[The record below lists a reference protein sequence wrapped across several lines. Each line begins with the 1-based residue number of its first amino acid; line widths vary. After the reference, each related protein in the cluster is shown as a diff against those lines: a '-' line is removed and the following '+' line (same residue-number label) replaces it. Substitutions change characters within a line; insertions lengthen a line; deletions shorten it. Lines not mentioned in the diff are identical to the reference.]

1 MNSEAALE
9 RPEHPSPG
17 VLSAETKMNLRHYWQ
32 IILERRWL
40 VIIGFALCMLGAV
53 IYLLKAPKIY
63 RATAIIQID
72 REAEGAF
79 NARDIMLY
87 AGREQDYL
95 QTQYKNLQS
104 PTLLN
109 KIFMELELGQLP
121 EFQEAKDP
129 LAALKDLLTVAPV
142 RLTRLVEVR
151 VEHADRKLATNIAN
165 TLATTFV
172 DNNLE
177 SRGGKALDSVRWMEN
192 EAREKEKEV
201 KQADEALQKYKEE
214 NVMASL
220 DANQNVVLQA
230 YVQAQSEYN
239 RAQSDALSAGQAI
252 EEVARL
258 IAQGATLDTIPEIA
272 NNPAIRELKVQLAA
286 QNASLEALLTRYK
299 DKWPD
304 VIRARD
310 LIASFEQS
318 ILTEAGKIYESMQNR
333 VKIAKAT
340 EARMLANL
348 KTKEAAVL
356 DQNRLRID
364 YEVLQRK
371 ADQTKLLY
379 NQLLARLQEQD
390 LSSKNLANNMR
401 VVDHAT
407 LPLKPVKP
415 KTMLVLALGVLGGLG
430 LGLGLAFFVAYLDD
444 SVKTQ
449 DDIENHLRLPFLGYI
464 PNIRANNLAERDLHA
479 HLQPR
484 SAASEGFR
492 TLRASLSLTP
502 RGDKLHVIAFTSTV
516 PSEGK
521 SLCASNFAIV
531 AAQSGHRTLLV
542 DADLRRPSVHKSF
555 QVHAPVGLADY
566 LQGQVANFDE
576 IIHKTDVPGLDVICC
591 GGIPANPSELIG
603 STRMQDF
610 LAEIQ
615 KRYDRVV
622 LDCPPVSAVSDP
634 LVISAKSDGVVFV
647 TKFNKIRREHARRSV
662 QRIQDA
668 GIQILGVVINDIDFE
683 GKDSYYY
690 SYYYYQNQYYTSH
703 YQSQPESP
711 NGKAATAKIEPPVPA
726 KRG

>member
-1 MNSEAALE
+1 MNADPAFPH
-9 RPEHPSPG
+9 PEHAPRGMFSP
-17 VLSAETKMNLRHYWQ
+17 ETKLNLRHYWQ

-40 VIIGFALCMLGAV
+40 VIIGFALCVLASI
-53 IYLLKAPKIY
+53 IYLLKAPKIF

-95 QTQYKNLQS
+95 QTQYRNLQS

-109 KIFMELELGQLP
+109 RIFQELELGQLA
-121 EFQEAKDP
+121 EFQEARDP
-129 LAALKDLLTVAPV
+129 LAALKGLITVAPV

-172 DNNLE
+172 NNNLD

-201 KQADEALQKYKEE
+201 KQADEALQKYKEKH
-214 NVMASL
+214 VMASL
-220 DANQNVVLQA
+220 DASQNVVLQA

-239 RAQSDALSAGQAI
+239 RAQSESLAATQAMQ
-252 EEVARL
+252 EVARL
-258 IAQGATLDTIPEIA
+258 LEQGTALDTIPEIA
-272 NNPAIRELKVQLAA
+272 ANPAIRELKVQLAGQRA
-286 QNASLEALLTRYK
+286 NLEALLTRYK

-310 LIASFEQS
+310 LIASLERSLQA
-318 ILTEAGKIYESMQNR
+318 EAQKIYESMRNQQQ
-333 VKIAKAT
+333 IAKAK

-348 KTKEAAVL
+348 KEKEATVL
-356 DQNRLRID
+356 EQNRLRID

-401 VVDHAT
+401 IVDAAT

-415 KTMLVLALGVLGGLG
+415 KPLLVVALGVLGGLG

-449 DDIENHLRLPFLGYI
+449 DDIEGHLRLPFLGYI
-464 PNIRANNLAERDLHA
+464 PNIRASNLAERDLHA

-492 TLRASLSLTP
+492 TLRAALALTP
-502 RGDKLHVIAFTSTV
+502 RAEKLRVISFTSTV

-531 AAQSGHRTLLV
+531 TAQSGHRTLLV

-555 QVHAPVGLADY
+555 QVHAPVGLADF
-566 LQGQVANFDE
+566 LQNEVKQFDD
-576 IIHKTDVPGLDVICC
+576 IVHKTDVPGLDVICC
-591 GGIPANPSELIG
+591 GGIPATPSELIG

-610 LAEIQ
+610 LDEIQ
-615 KRYDRVV
+615 KRYDRVI

-703 YQSQPESP
+703 YQSDSP
-711 NGKAATAKIEPPVPA
+711 NGKVAKGEPPVPA

>member
-1 MNSEAALE
+1 MNADPAFPH
-9 RPEHPSPG
+9 PEHASRGMLSP
-17 VLSAETKMNLRHYWQ
+17 ETKMNLRHYWQ
-32 IILERRWL
+32 IVLERRWL
-40 VIIGFALCMLGAV
+40 VIIGFALCVLASV
-53 IYLLKAPKIY
+53 IYLMKAPKIF

-95 QTQYKNLQS
+95 QTQYRNLQS

-109 KIFMELELGQLP
+109 RIFQELELGQLP
-121 EFQEAKDP
+121 EFQEARDP
-129 LAALKDLLTVAPV
+129 LAALKDLITVAPV

-172 DNNLE
+172 SNNLD

-201 KQADEALQKYKEE
+201 KQADEALQKYKEKH
-214 NVMASL
+214 VMASL
-220 DANQNVVLQA
+220 DASQNVVLQA

-239 RAQSDALSAGQAI
+239 RAQSESLAATQVMQ
-252 EEVARL
+252 EVARL
-258 IAQGATLDTIPEIA
+258 LEQGTELDTIPEIA
-272 NNPAIRELKVQLAA
+272 GNPAIRELKVQLAGQRA
-286 QNASLEALLTRYK
+286 TLEALLTRYK

-310 LIASFEQS
+310 LIASLERSVQS
-318 ILTEAGKIYESMQNR
+318 EAQKIYESMRNQQQISR
-333 VKIAKAT
+333 AK

-348 KTKEAAVL
+348 KEKEATVL
-356 DQNRLRID
+356 EQNRLRID

-390 LSSKNLANNMR
+390 LTSKNLANNMR
-401 VVDHAT
+401 VVDPAT

-415 KTMLVLALGVLGGLG
+415 KPLLVVALGVIGGLG

-449 DDIENHLRLPFLGYI
+449 DDIEGHLRLPFLGYI
-464 PNIRANNLAERDLHA
+464 PNIRAANLAERDLHA

-492 TLRASLSLTP
+492 SLRAALSLTP
-502 RGDKLHVIAFTSTV
+502 RGEKLRVVAFTSTV

-521 SLCASNFAIV
+521 SLCASNFAV
-531 AAQSGHRTLLV
+531 VTAQSGHRTLLV

-566 LQGQVANFDE
+566 LQSEVKNFDE
-576 IIHKTDVPGLDVICC
+576 IVHKTDVPGLDVICC

-615 KRYDRVV
+615 KRYDRVI

-703 YQSQPESP
+703 YQSDSP
-711 NGKAATAKIEPPVPA
+711 NGKVAKGEPPVPA

>member
-1 MNSEAALE
+1 M
-9 RPEHPSPG
+9 
-17 VLSAETKMNLRHYWQ
+17 LSAETKMNLRHYWQ

-40 VIIGFALCMLGAV
+40 VIIGFALCVLASV

-95 QTQYKNLQS
+95 QTQYRNLQS

-109 KIFMELELGQLP
+109 RIFQELELGQLP
-121 EFQEAKDP
+121 EFQEARDP
-129 LAALKDLLTVAPV
+129 LAALKDLITVAPV

-172 DNNLE
+172 NNNLE
-177 SRGGKALDSVRWMEN
+177 SRGGKALDAVRWMEN

-201 KQADEALQKYKEE
+201 KQADEALQKYKEKH
-214 NVMASL
+214 VMASL
-220 DANQNVVLQA
+220 DASQNVVLQA
-230 YVQAQSEYN
+230 YIQAQSEYN
-239 RAQSDALSAGQAI
+239 RAQSESLAATQAMQ
-252 EEVARL
+252 EVARL
-258 IAQGATLDTIPEIA
+258 LEQGVALDTIPEIA
-272 NNPAIRELKVQLAA
+272 ANPAIRELKVQLAG
-286 QNASLEALLTRYK
+286 QRASLEALLTRYK

-310 LIASFEQS
+310 LIASLERS
-318 ILTEAGKIYESMQNR
+318 IQTEAQKIYESMRNQQQ
-333 VKIAKAT
+333 IARAK

-348 KTKEAAVL
+348 KEKEATVL
-356 DQNRLRID
+356 EQNRLRID

-371 ADQTKLLY
+371 AEQTKLLY

-401 VVDHAT
+401 VVDAAT

-415 KTMLVLALGVLGGLG
+415 KTMLVLALGILGGLG

-449 DDIENHLRLPFLGYI
+449 DDIEGHLRLPFLGYI
-464 PNIRANNLAERDLHA
+464 PNIRAANLAERDLHA

-492 TLRASLSLTP
+492 TLRAALSLTP
-502 RGDKLHVIAFTSTV
+502 RGEKLHVVAFTSTV

-531 AAQSGHRTLLV
+531 TAQSGHRTLLV

-555 QVHAPVGLADY
+555 QVHAPVGLADF
-566 LQGQVANFDE
+566 LQNGVKSLDE
-576 IIHKTDVPGLDVICC
+576 IVHKTDVPGLDVICC

-615 KRYDRVV
+615 KRYDRVI

-668 GIQILGVVINDIDFE
+668 GIQILGVVINNIDFE

-703 YQSQPESP
+703 YQSDSP
-711 NGKAATAKIEPPVPA
+711 NGKVAKVEPPVPT

>member
-9 RPEHPSPG
+9 RPEAFSRG
-17 VLSAETKMNLRHYWQ
+17 VLSVETKMNLRHYWQ

-40 VIIGFALCMLGAV
+40 VIIGFALCMLGAI

-63 RATAIIQID
+63 RATAVIQID

-79 NARDIMLY
+79 NARDVMLY

-95 QTQYKNLQS
+95 QTQYRNLQS

-109 KIFMELELGQLP
+109 TVFQELGLDQLP
-121 EFQEAKDP
+121 EFQASNDP
-129 LAALKDLLTVAPV
+129 LSALKEMVIIAPV

-151 VEHADRKLATNIAN
+151 AEHADRKLATNLAN
-165 TLATTFV
+165 TLAAIFV
-172 DNNLE
+172 TNNIG
-177 SRGGKALDSVRWMEN
+177 SRGDRALSSVRWMET

-201 KQADEALQKYKEE
+201 KQADEALQKYKERH
-214 NVMASL
+214 VMASL

-230 YVQAQSEYN
+230 YIQAQSDYN
-239 RAQSDALSAGQAI
+239 RAQSEAISAGRAI

-258 IAQGATLDTIPEIA
+258 LEQGAPLNTIPEIA
-272 NNPAIRELKVQLAA
+272 NNAAIRELTVQLA
-286 QNASLEALLTRYK
+286 SHEAVLQGLLTRYK
-299 DKWPD
+299 DKWPE

-310 LIASFEQS
+310 LIASFQQS
-318 ILTEAGKIYESMQNR
+318 LATEAMKIYESMQNR
-333 VKIAKAT
+333 VKIAKAQ
-340 EARMLANL
+340 EATMYANL
-348 KTKEAAVL
+348 KTKEEAVL
-356 DQNRLRID
+356 GQNRLRID

-379 NQLLARLQEQD
+379 NQILARLQEQD

-401 VVDHAT
+401 IVDHAT
-407 LPLKPVKP
+407 LPLSPVKP
-415 KTMLVLALGVLGGLG
+415 RSLFVLALGVLSGLG
-430 LGLGLAFFVAYLDD
+430 LGFGLAFFVAYLDD

-464 PNIRANNLAERDLHA
+464 PNIRASNLAERDLHA

-502 RGDKLHVIAFTSTV
+502 RGDKLKVTAFTSTV

-531 AAQSGHRTLLV
+531 TAQSGHRTLLV

-566 LQGQVANFDE
+566 LQNQVNNFDE
-576 IIHKTDVPGLDVICC
+576 IIHKTDVAGLEVICC

-603 STRMQDF
+603 STRMQEF

-615 KRYDRVV
+615 KRYDRVI

-662 QRIQDA
+662 QRLQDA

-703 YQSQPESP
+703 YQSDSP
-711 NGKAATAKIEPPVPA
+711 NGKAAMTKAEPPVPA

>member
-1 MNSEAALE
+1 MNTEADFE
-9 RPEHPSPG
+9 RPDHPHRG
-17 VLSAETKMNLRHYWQ
+17 VLSVETKMNLRHYWQ

-63 RATAIIQID
+63 RATSIIQID

-95 QTQYKNLQS
+95 QTQYRNLQS

-109 KIFMELELGQLP
+109 RIFLELGLGQLP

-151 VEHADRKLATNIAN
+151 VEHEDRKLATNIAN

-172 DNNLE
+172 GNNIDA
-177 SRGGKALDSVRWMEN
+177 RGGKALDAVRWMEN

-201 KQADEALQKYKEE
+201 RQADQALQKYKEE

-239 RAQSDALSAGQAI
+239 RAQADALSAGQAI

-258 IAQGATLDTIPEIA
+258 IEQGATLDTIPEIA

-310 LIASFEQS
+310 LIASFEKS

-348 KTKEAAVL
+348 KTKETAVL
-356 DQNRLRID
+356 EQNRLRID

-390 LSSKNLANNMR
+390 LSSKNLVNNMR
-401 VVDHAT
+401 IVDHAS

-415 KTMLVLALGVLGGLG
+415 KSMLVLALGVLGGLG
-430 LGLGLAFFVAYLDD
+430 LGFGLAFFVAYLDD

-502 RGDKLHVIAFTSTV
+502 RGDKLRVLAFTSTV

-531 AAQSGHRTLLV
+531 SAQSGHRTLLV

-555 QVHAPVGLADY
+555 QVHAPVGLADF
-566 LQGQVANFDE
+566 LQNQVGNFDD
-576 IIHKTDVPGLDVICC
+576 IVHKTDVPGLDVICC

-703 YQSQPESP
+703 YQSQPDSP
-711 NGKAATAKIEPPVPA
+711 NGKTTKIEPPVPA